1 MLLYTQVLVPSDTAL
16 ELQIGVLWI
25 GRLASPLDCCK
36 IAWPT
41 FSCDG
46 SLLDSSGTHM

>member
-1 MLLYTQVLVPSDTAL
+1 MLLYTHVLVPSDTAL
-16 ELQIGVLWI
+16 ELQIGVLCPV
-25 GRLASPLDCCK
+25 ASPLDCCK